1 MQVFQRYTIIPCLLD
16 YESCFDIYLGIVSWY
31 GKKLLV
37 IISVLTFT
45 FLLSDSFSLN
55 EFDGFK
61 ILTVFNDVISV
72 WNTGVWSLININ
84 AIING
89 FFQSVPKNIVRRLST
104 NLAVCLQDLRNDLLP
119 RVSASKKIYLHSVKK
134 VKTRLANFF
143 WIFLSDM
150 NYSVVSIMNF
160 V

>member
-1 MQVFQRYTIIPCLLD
+1 MEKNCLLL
-16 YESCFDIYLGIVSWY
+16 SQFWLS
-31 GKKLLV
+31 
-37 IISVLTFT
+37 T
-45 FLLSDSFSLN
+45 FLLSNSFSLN